1 MRCSRCALRPPQFA
15 EIETKCL
22 RPLSKIDRLGRYAL
36 PPDRQAG
43 RSCTAMMPDGIIIDM
58 HQSKI
63 FPSLPRFTKWTFF
76 FSTTENVRSNVSVPG
91 QGRASKATPH
101 PTTCPCMGVFLRSS
115 YYCSGRTAES
125 LEIIDPG

>member
-76 FSTTENVRSNVSVPG
+76 FLPPKTFDLMFLFL
-91 QGRASKATPH
+91 GRVGLPRLLHILLPAPAWE
-101 PTTCPCMGVFLRSS
+101 CFLEARIIA
-115 YYCSGRTAES
+115 AEG
-125 LEIIDPG
+125 LRRVWRL